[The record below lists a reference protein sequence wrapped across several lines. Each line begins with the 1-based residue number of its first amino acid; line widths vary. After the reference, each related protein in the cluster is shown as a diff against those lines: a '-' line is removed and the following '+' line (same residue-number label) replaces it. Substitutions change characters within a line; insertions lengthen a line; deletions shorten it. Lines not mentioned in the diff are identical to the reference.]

1 MSGASGDRNRKSPGG
16 PDPEARSEA
25 EGSGSVP
32 RQAGAP
38 EAAGVPVTGGSR
50 AGLGLGL
57 VVFLAAAA
65 LNLAWLGRAPLF
77 DTTEARHAEVGR
89 EFAAEGHWLVPTLN
103 GWPHLTKPPL
113 TDWLVAAGI
122 TLFGANE
129 FGARFGGALVAALGA
144 ALAAG
149 WAAELA
155 GRRAGVAAA
164 VFYLTCPL
172 YLALGRV
179 ISIDALLATLA
190 TGSYWLLWRL
200 ARQDCRRPKLC
211 AATFAALLA
220 LGFLAK
226 AHIMV
231 LLVAPGL
238 LWLALGARRR
248 AFRHLAVSPAPL
260 IFLALALPWFV
271 HIARIFP
278 NWLSH
283 MTGAELG
290 ERLAGDKFGDYL
302 PGRAVLYLV
311 GGTLTALPLAIAA
324 AAGSFRPGAR
334 SGERG
339 VPSSDL
345 RVPGPES
352 GPWLKKDAC
361 ALLLLW
367 TGVPLLVFSVVKG
380 QRPNYVMPLVPA
392 VAILAGV
399 AWGRLGS
406 GWASAGRLPRAMAWA
421 SAGIAGALGLLVLGG
436 LVLYPKFADW
446 SPEPGTLLVGTA
458 AAVVV
463 GLGGLLGLGALAAGR
478 LGAAEGLLL
487 AAAAGLWALALPAI
501 NEYETRNSSRQS
513 SAWVR
518 RVASPGEPVM
528 LYRDYIH
535 SVGFYLGRRVT
546 VAEPI
551 EPIREHLDAFRPFWP
566 GCRGDD
572 ALIGE
577 ARLVELAR
585 AGRVW
590 LIAKPRKE
598 RDLARLARA
607 NRLELIFER
616 LDPDLTVA
624 RLGPGLPEK
633 R

>member
-1 MSGASGDRNRKSPGG
+1 MSGAGGDRSREPPGG
-16 PDPEARSEA
+16 PEPEARSA
-25 EGSGSVP
+25 AQGPVP
-32 RQAGAP
+32 ARQ
-38 EAAGVPVTGGSR
+38 GGC
-50 AGLGLGL
+50 AGL
-57 VVFLAAAA
+57 VAAVFLAAAA

-113 TDWLVAAGI
+113 TDWLAAAGI

-129 FGARFGGALVAALGA
+129 FGARFAGALVAALGA

-149 WAAELA
+149 WAGELA
-155 GRRAGVAAA
+155 GRRAALAAA
-164 VFYLTCPL
+164 ALYVTGPL
-172 YLALGRV
+172 YLALGRT
-179 ISIDALLATLA
+179 ISIDAALATLT

-200 ARQDCRRPKLC
+200 AREDCRRPKLC
-211 AATFAALLA
+211 AAALAALLA

-226 AHIMV
+226 AHVMV
-231 LLVAPGL
+231 LLIAPGL
-238 LWLALGARRR
+238 LWLALGPRRR
-248 AFRHLAVSPAPL
+248 AFRHLVVSPAPL

-271 HIARIFP
+271 YIARTFP
-278 NWLSH
+278 NWLSE

-290 ERLAGDKFGDYL
+290 ERLAGEGPGAYL
-302 PGRAVLYLV
+302 PGRAALYLA
-311 GGTLTALPLAIAA
+311 GGALTALPLAI
-324 AAGSFRPGAR
+324 GAVVN
-334 SGERG
+334 SW
-339 VPSSDL
+339 PSSAD
-345 RVPGPES
+345 RRGPTAVR
-352 GPWLKKDAC
+352 PWLPEGAC

-367 TGVPLLVFSVVKG
+367 AGVPLVVFSLAKG

-399 AWGRLGS
+399 AWGRLGT
-406 GWASAGRLPRAMAWA
+406 GWASAGRLPRATAMV
-421 SAGIAGALGLLVLGG
+421 SAGLAGALGLLVLGA
-436 LVLYPKFADW
+436 LALYPKFAGW

-458 AAVVV
+458 AAVAV

-478 LGAAEGLLL
+478 PRAAEASLL
-487 AAAAGLWALALPAI
+487 AAAAGLWALSLPAI
-501 NEYETRNSSRQS
+501 NEYETRNSSRR
-513 SAWVR
+513 SAARVR
-518 RVASPGEPVM
+518 AAAAGEPAM

-551 EPIREHLDAFRPFWP
+551 EPVRERVEACRAYWP
-566 GCRGDD
+566 GPR
-572 ALIGE
+572 GE
-577 ARLVELAR
+577 AGLISADRLAELAR

-590 LIAKPRKE
+590 LILKPRKE
-598 RDLARLARA
+598 RDLARLAGAR
-607 NRLELIFER
+607 RLELAFER

-624 RLGPGLPEK
+624 RLGPLLPEPG